1 MLNDKMAC
9 DDKQLSIIIVAYN
22 SNKEVAECFKSL
34 SKFNPIG
41 RVLEVVVVDNK
52 PDTGLND
59 LLCEEPCNF
68 TFRYVPNAANT
79 GFGGGNNLGVKASS
93 APNVMFLNPDTIAVD
108 DFITPTLK
116 ALSSDSC
123 VVVGY
128 RLIDREGH
136 LNNSYSYMP
145 EYVFLFPLLHLLER
159 FSFNFFINKV
169 PFINSITW
177 PWGAAFSLH
186 RDKFVEAGGFDEN
199 IFLCNEEPD
208 LMKRIS
214 HRKVCVLNVPIIH
227 LEGHG
232 REVPVKR
239 YAAYLQSTDYYL
251 KKHNIRLRKLFWWW
265 TATKLWLKKLR
276 GADKNTRNL
285 IEAFEAFKHSS
296 KNIEK

>member
-1 MLNDKMAC
+1 MSNDKIASN
-9 DDKQLSIIIVAYN
+9 KQLSIIIVAYN
-22 SNKEVAECFKSL
+22 SNNEVAECFESL

-41 RVLEVVVVDNK
+41 KALEVVIVDNK
-52 PDTGLND
+52 PDTGLHD
-59 LLCEEPCNF
+59 LLCEKSCNF
-68 TFRYVPNAANT
+68 TWQYVANAANT
-79 GFGGGNNLGVKASS
+79 GFGGGNNIGVKASS
-93 APNVMFLNPDTIAVD
+93 APHVMFLNPDTIAVA
-108 DFITPTLK
+108 DFVTPTLN
-116 ALSSDSC
+116 ALSHHPN

-145 EYVFLFPLLHLLER
+145 EYVYLFPLLHILER
-159 FSFNFFINKV
+159 FSFNYFINHV
-169 PFINSITW
+169 PFINRITW
-177 PWGAAFSLH
+177 PWGAAFSMR

-214 HRKVCVLNVPIIH
+214 HHKLCVLNVPIVH

-251 KKHNIRLRKLFWWW
+251 KKHHIKSRDLFWWW
-265 TATKLWLKKLR
+265 TATKLQLKKLR
-276 GADKNTRNL
+276 GIDKNTHNL
-285 IEAFEAFKHSS
+285 LEAFEAFKRTSQI
-296 KNIEK
+296 NEK